1 LQLLSSAVGRYGTE
15 SVRKWHVA
23 TLAICQLSRLVLTTP
38 LRGEG
43 RRMPWRY
50 PPALP
55 VARRSG
61 VGTLHR
67 VGPLAQETSM
77 KMTRRK
83 LLI

>member
-1 LQLLSSAVGRYGTE
+1 MKLQLLSSAVGRYGTE

-23 TLAICQLSRLVLTTP
+23 TLAICQLSRLVLT
-38 LRGEG
+38 
-43 RRMPWRY
+43 
-50 PPALP
+50 
-55 VARRSG
+55 
-61 VGTLHR
+61 LHR